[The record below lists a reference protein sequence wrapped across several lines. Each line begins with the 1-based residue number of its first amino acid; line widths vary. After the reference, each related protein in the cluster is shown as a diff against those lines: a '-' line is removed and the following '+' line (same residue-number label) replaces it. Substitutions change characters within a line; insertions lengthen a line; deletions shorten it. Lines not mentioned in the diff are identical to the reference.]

1 MIYVKSLAEEYDE
14 LIAAVESKYE
24 GESRHETALR
34 YIKEREHSI
43 KIEGTKENWEN
54 GLLGRDERYV

>member
-1 MIYVKSLAEEYDE
+1 MIHIKSLAEEYDE

-34 YIKEREHSI
+34 YIKERERSI
-43 KIEGTKENWEN
+43 KIKALKKIGKMAF
-54 GLLGRDERYV
+54 